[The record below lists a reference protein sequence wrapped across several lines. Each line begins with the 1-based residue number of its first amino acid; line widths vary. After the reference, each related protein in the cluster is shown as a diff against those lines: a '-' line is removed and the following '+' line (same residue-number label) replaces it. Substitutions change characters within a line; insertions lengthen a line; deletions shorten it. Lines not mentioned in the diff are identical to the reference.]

1 MFTLLPEQNKKS
13 LFKEYR
19 IRLFAVIF
27 LFLTAFCLI
36 STALLF
42 PSYISLYFE
51 RGVLEDESA
60 RITAEIKEKNEKG
73 IVETLARIN
82 HTLVAVKP
90 SESNVLTVTKLIL
103 DKLPQGISIDRFVYT
118 RGDGADSSLS
128 IQGIAGTRSE
138 LITFSRDLEK
148 QPVFTKV
155 DLPISN
161 LAKQSEVPFTLTVLG
176 TF

>member
-19 IRLFAVIF
+19 LRLFTVIF

-60 RITAEIKEKNEKG
+60 RVGMEIKVKNEKG

-82 HTLVAVKP
+82 HTLAAVKP
-90 SESNVLTVTKLIL
+90 QQSGVLQVTKVIL
-103 DKLPQGISIDRFVYT
+103 DKLPSGISIDRFVYT
-118 RGDGADSSLS
+118 RGEKADSSLS
-128 IQGIAGTRSE
+128 LQGVAETRSE
-138 LITFSRDLEK
+138 LITFSRELEK
-148 QPVFTKV
+148 QPDFSKV

-161 LAKQSEVPFTLTVLG
+161 LAKQSDVPFTLTVLG
-176 TF
+176 KF